1 MFLSFAI
8 TAGRMT
14 FTNMAPYCITK
25 HGVEA
30 FSDALRR
37 EMHPWN
43 VSVSIIEP
51 GGFQTNLLNPDVR
64 IKQSE
69 ALWNSLSDQM
79 RNEYGE
85 KAFSLC
91 KYVIVF

>member
-1 MFLSFAI
+1 
-8 TAGRMT
+8 MT
-14 FTNMAPYCITK
+14 FANMAPYCITK

-37 EMHPWN
+37 EMRPWGVM
-43 VSVSIIEP
+43 VSVIEP
-51 GGFQTNLLNPDVR
+51 GGFKTNLLNPEVR

-69 ALWNSLSDQM
+69 ALWSSLSSQM

-85 KAFSLC
+85 NEFRLRK
-91 KYVIVF
+91 